1 MVVSDEIIEK
11 IEGLSTFRLAI
22 LGLAHIAV
30 VSMFWNHRWKMEKKA
45 DLGVNPRLMTMET
58 DGQLLS
64 K

>member
-11 IEGLSTFRLAI
+11 IEGLSTFCLAI

-30 VSMFWNHRWKMEKKA
+30 VCMFWNHRWKMGKK
-45 DLGVNPRLMTMET
+45 GRPWSKSSVNDDET